1 MIKKVRDYTIISL
14 IGKGAYGAVYKVC
27 KNNEYFAMKIFSLAL
42 NNRKDLDNVENETK
56 ILSKLNNEYC
66 IKMYETFKFELGI
79 AVVMELCENGDLS
92 KIILDRKEKNLMF
105 SENEIKN
112 YFYEICKG
120 LEYLHKNR
128 IIHRDLKT
136 MNIFITKDNHIKIG
150 DFGVSKILTNNNI
163 YAYTIVGTP
172 YYISPEICQNKPYDE
187 KTDMWSLGCVLYEM
201 ITFNKPFE
209 SNSQMGLFMK
219 ILKEK
224 PQKLN
229 DNVRKTYST
238 RLLNLIN
245 DLLQKNPNKR
255 FGLKQIFHSGI
266 FYTFNNIKNLKNT
279 NNNNIQNKKSFEI
292 KNVNNYNNINNN
304 INNNPPI
311 RPKLS
316 SNSGSQ
322 RVRTNPNKKNVDNN
336 NNNNKISRRAI
347 MAFNPKNNNNN
358 FDFKEIHKN
367 NKYLNTLKEK
377 ITINKDSKKI
387 PLKCNNNDNNKEKI
401 TTIKKTN
408 TNNLSDKDL
417 SATSFMKKVMKGNF
431 NEVFKDDNVST
442 LNDNN
447 NNKNNN
453 NNISSIKKSQ
463 TFGNTD
469 YSEIFKKDYNDNANE
484 FLNEYLEDNYYEDED
499 NNNNYFEEEIQNNLE
514 YLNNLEMPSPEIKI
528 KDIKYTTSTS
538 ITNNNDS
545 NNKILDKINEN
556 KNKKSEEKDK
566 KLNDLIKEANREF
579 GENNFNEIFEV
590 YKKYQDNLSDE
601 NTKKLD
607 ELIFKKLNNDQKK
620 YENFLEI
627 FYKIIYLKYL
637 KQTDE

>member
-14 IGKGAYGAVYKVC
+14 IGKGAYGAVYKVS
-27 KNNEYFAMKIFSLAL
+27 KNNEYFGMKIFSLAL

-238 RLLNLIN
+238 RLLNLIY

-311 RPKLS
+311 IRPKLS
-316 SNSGSQ
+316 SNSGAQ
-322 RVRTNPNKKNVDNN
+322 RVRTNPNKKNID

-347 MAFNPKNNNNN
+347 MAFNPKSNNNN

-367 NKYLNTLKEK
+367 NKYSNTLKEK

-387 PLKCNNNDNNKEKI
+387 PLKYNNNEINKEKI

-431 NEVFKDDNVST
+431 NEVFKDDNDST
-442 LNDNN
+442 LDGNNNNN
-447 NNKNNN
+447 NNK

-469 YSEIFKKDYNDNANE
+469 YSEIFKKDYNDNVNE
-484 FLNEYLEDNYYEDED
+484 FLNEYLDNNYEDED
-499 NNNNYFEEEIQNNLE
+499 NNDNNYFEEENYKNLK

-528 KDIKYTTSTS
+528 KDIKYSTSTS
-538 ITNNNDS
+538 IINNNDT
-545 NNKILDKINEN
+545 NNKISDEINEN
-556 KNKKSEEKDK
+556 NNKKLEEKDK
-566 KLNDLIKEANREF
+566 KLNDLINEANREF
-579 GENNFNEIFEV
+579 GETNINDIFDA